1 MVHRLHRAVPGDG
14 LTSVHDPVH
23 MYLHRLHRAV
33 PGGGLTSVMILV
45 CHDGV
50 PAQTSQSS
58 GGGLTSV
65 MILVCTYDGVPAQ
78 TSQSSTWWWSYLCHD
93 PGVYI

>member
-1 MVHRLHRAVPGDG
+1 MLIVLNMILSDTV
-14 LTSVHDPVH
+14 SMMEY

-33 PGGGLTSVMILV
+33 PGGGLTSVMI
-45 CHDGV
+45 
-50 PAQTSQSS
+50 Q
-58 GGGLTSV
+58 
-65 MILVCTYDGVPAQ
+65 VCTYDGVPVQ

>member
-1 MVHRLHRAVPGDG
+1 MV
-14 LTSVHDPVH
+14 
-23 MYLHRLHRAV
+23 YLHRLHRAV

-45 CHDGV
+45 C
-50 PAQTSQSS
+50 
-58 GGGLTSV
+58 
-65 MILVCTYDGVPAQ
+65 TYDDVPAQ